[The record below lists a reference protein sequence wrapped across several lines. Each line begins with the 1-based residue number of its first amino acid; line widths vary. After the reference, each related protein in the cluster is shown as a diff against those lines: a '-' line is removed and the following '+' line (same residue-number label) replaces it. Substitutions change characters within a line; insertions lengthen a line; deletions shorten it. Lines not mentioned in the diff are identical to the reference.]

1 MKIVPNP
8 EDGLAQAVG
17 DALHKGMGFGKNT
30 IDFISV
36 LITCGIGFIFAGH
49 LVAIGL
55 GTVCAMIGVG
65 RAIALFNHLFKTK
78 MDKLAG
84 LS

>member
-8 EDGLAQAVG
+8 ADGLAQAVG

-55 GTVCAMIGVG
+55 GTVCAMIDVG
-65 RAIALFNHLFKTK
+65 RAIALFNHLFKAK

>member
-8 EDGLAQAVG
+8 ADGLAQAVG

-36 LITCGIGFIFAGH
+36 LITCGIGTSGRNRS
-49 LVAIGL
+49 GYR
-55 GTVCAMIGVG
+55 VCNDRRRPCDCTI
-65 RAIALFNHLFKTK
+65 
-78 MDKLAG
+78 
-84 LS
+84 